1 MNKDELIEVVN
12 EMIDNGCGMV
22 EVFEFIED
30 YTDLDLEEIIMG
42 VML

>member
-1 MNKDELIEVVN
+1 MDKDELIEIID

-30 YTDLDLEEIIMG
+30 NTDLDPAEIIMG
-42 VML
+42 LM